1 MEQTVISPRIPVFLR
16 VQRLQREQVSPQ
28 LQGTS
33 QPQMEA
39 LQRMEQ
45 MVLYLRI
52 YQLPHQPQTQEI
64 FLLLR

>member
-1 MEQTVISPRIPVFLR
+1 
-16 VQRLQREQVSPQ
+16 
-28 LQGTS
+28 
-33 QPQMEA
+33 MEA